1 MPSFHDLRSHFVS
14 KFLNGKNDDTNKLIE
29 LKKLI
34 GHTNKDLHK
43 DITIEVYYREP
54 MEIKYSK
61 QLMDNIDLKIDKGY
75 KHIKEMMNEKYNNII
90 LKDITI

>member
-1 MPSFHDLRSHFVS
+1 
-14 KFLNGKNDDTNKLIE
+14 
-29 LKKLI
+29 
-34 GHTNKDLHK
+34 
-43 DITIEVYYREP
+43 

-90 LKDITI
+90 LKGATCKFKPNQVANFIFQLS

>member
-1 MPSFHDLRSHFVS
+1 MPSIESIEENQIDIIKV
-14 KFLNGKNDDTNKLIE
+14 KNAIKTKT
-29 LKKLI
+29 K
-34 GHTNKDLHK
+34 
-43 DITIEVYYREP
+43 P

>member
-1 MPSFHDLRSHFVS
+1 
-14 KFLNGKNDDTNKLIE
+14 
-29 LKKLI
+29 
-34 GHTNKDLHK
+34 
-43 DITIEVYYREP
+43 